1 MAKPTSLL
9 KGFERE
15 VEKAV
20 PRAKRQVIFDEAT
33 TGLAL
38 IVTPKGKKSF
48 SIVARDPVGRQVW
61 KQIGQPGLMTVAEAR
76 ERAALAVAR
85 VKAGETELFPDE
97 APTVAPETF
106 KAVAERFVKRWVD
119 KGGKKQDG
127 VPLRSKREI
136 ERQLKTYVYP
146 RWQSKPFLSIRRGVV
161 TALMDEMVDNNGP
174 VQADRVLATLAK
186 LFNWYRQ
193 YDELYVS
200 PIIPEM
206 KRSGSHK
213 DRARTRVIGMSPDG
227 KSNDNELRT
236 LWAAC
241 GEIGTFGAFVKVA
254 LLTGQRRA
262 KVAAMQ
268 WTDIQDGVWTI
279 PAEAREKVNAGAL
292 KLPKLAL
299 EIIDAQPKVKDN
311 PFVFA
316 GRGKKAFH
324 SFSDG
329 KEDLHAQ
336 APIAPW
342 VIHDLR
348 RTAKS
353 VMARAGVR
361 PDISERTL
369 GHVIAGVEGTYDRHA
384 YFEEKGAALEAL
396 ALLVARILSGESDNV
411 VPLMGASA

>member
-1 MAKPTSLL
+1 MPKPTPLL

-15 VEKAV
+15 VAKAK
-20 PRAKRQVIFDEAT
+20 PTAKRQVIFDEAT

-38 IVTPKGKKSF
+38 IVTPKGKSSF

-61 KQIGQPGLMTVAEAR
+61 KQIGQPSLMTVAKAR
-76 ERAALAVAR
+76 ELAAVAVAR
-85 VKAGETELFPDE
+85 VKAGETDILPDE
-97 APTVAPETF
+97 APKAAPETF
-106 KAVAERFVKRWVD
+106 KVVAERFVKRWVD

-136 ERQLKTYVYP
+136 ERQLATYVYP

-161 TALMDEMVDNNGP
+161 TALMDDLVDNNGP

-193 YDELYVS
+193 YDEHYVS
-200 PIIPEM
+200 PVIPEM
-206 KRSGSHK
+206 KRSGSHR
-213 DRARTRVIGMSPDG
+213 DRARTRIL
-227 KSNDNELRT
+227 NDDEIRSV
-236 LWAAC
+236 WAAC
-241 GEIGTFGAFVKVA
+241 DKVGTFGAFVKVA

-262 KVAAMQ
+262 KVAAMR
-268 WTDIQDGVWTI
+268 WADIEDGVWTI

-292 KLPKLAL
+292 RLPKLAL
-299 EIIDAQPKVKDN
+299 DIINAQPRAKEN

-329 KEDLHAQ
+329 KEDLHAV
-336 APIAPW
+336 APIPPW

-353 VMARAGVR
+353 LMARAGVR
-361 PDISERTL
+361 PDISERAL
-369 GHVIAGVEGTYDRHA
+369 GHVIPGVEGTYDRHA
-384 YFEEKGAALEAL
+384 YFEEKAAALEAL
-396 ALLVARILSGESDNV
+396 AALVERVLKGEGDNV
-411 VPLMGASA
+411 IPFKSAAS